1 MFSTL
6 WEEYFVIVFDI
17 FFSCIIYNLN
27 KELPWGTSGQ
37 YASDPLLIYLE
48 NHLEGIPIFSLPVS
62 GPSEEHQ
69 AGPPPLVEKY
79 KVYGLADDIKPG
91 VSNMS
96 EFAVVERAALLFE
109 KSSGNKLHRDPIR
122 GKCKVLLLGRW
133 RGTVEQE
140 NIGFPHLRI
149 TDSLAFVGVHLQAT
163 WQKTR
168 KQNNDELVERVKET
182 IGAWKSGKF
191 MPLNSYAVNP

>member
-1 MFSTL
+1 
-6 WEEYFVIVFDI
+6 
-17 FFSCIIYNLN
+17 
-27 KELPWGTSGQ
+27 
-37 YASDPLLIYLE
+37 
-48 NHLEGIPIFSLPVS
+48 
-62 GPSEEHQ
+62 
-69 AGPPPLVEKY
+69 
-79 KVYGLADDIKPG
+79 
-91 VSNMS
+91 MS

-109 KSSGNKLHRDPIR
+109 KSSGNKLHRDPVR

-140 NIGFPHLRI
+140 DIGFPHLRI

-168 KQNNDELVERVKET
+168 KQNNDELVERVKGT

-191 MPLNSYAVNP
+191 MPLVCRPFSLNSYALSKVWFRTHSVDMRAGDITTLASLCKSYMYQDMLEKPSELVLYRKVEHGGLGLHNVKCKAMAC